1 LAAVAARK
9 YKWESI
15 NTQPL
20 AISTDSVYSHKI
32 FMEISPSGRKI
43 NYPLLSDR
51 THEVTKRYGVLN
63 EKTGAAYRATF
74 IIDPEGRIQSW
85 LVNGQPVGRNIDEI
99 IRLIQ
104 ALQYNRIT
112 GLGVP
117 ADWNPGDPGIS
128 TDWENVGKY

>member
-1 LAAVAARK
+1 
-9 YKWESI
+9 
-15 NTQPL
+15 
-20 AISTDSVYSHKI
+20 
-32 FMEISPSGRKI
+32 MEISPSGRKI